1 MSISPESRARFA
13 LSEPD
18 VYKRQLDDG
27 GLAFFIQKRD
37 ERFARAKLEN
47 LVLCVERRVL
57 AEGLRGGLNGLLLGR
72 GVGAQS
78 VLDAVRELREHLVG
92 DIRR

>member
-1 MSISPESRARFA
+1 MRWQRQAA
-13 LSEPD
+13 LRGQYPC
-18 VYKRQLDDG
+18 VLDEAG
-27 GLAFFIQKRD
+27 RPFYNQTRD
-37 ERFARAKLEN
+37 DRVARAKLEN
-47 LVLCVERRVL
+47 LVLRVERRVL
-57 AEGLRGGLNGLLLGR
+57 AEGLRGGLHGFLLGW